1 MKELMKNIGLG
12 LFINGSYSVINLT
25 SDIPPYII
33 TLIGLY
39 IMWKVLKK
47 GE

>member
-25 SDIPPYII
+25 NDIPPYII
-33 TLIGLY
+33 TFIGLY
-39 IMWKVLKK
+39 VMWKMAKK

>member
-12 LFINGSYSVINLT
+12 LFSYSVMNLT
-25 SDIPPYII
+25 NDILPYII
-33 TLIGLY
+33 TFIGLY
-39 IMWKVLKK
+39 VMWKMAKK

>member
-25 SDIPPYII
+25 SDILPYII

-39 IMWKVLKK
+39 VMWKVLKK